1 MSVFK
6 IRKQILFIKIAN
18 FIKASATWCHYL
30 RPSGWWDYGTQRIP
44 GLVYHNRSGRVRR
57 QPCCLP
63 FVFFFFFLIFHF
75 LDGVLT
81 PCWARAESD
90 ILFGS
95 WQHHLERKMK
105 RDGDNTETRAF
116 AHTSRRP
123 VHPTLF
129 TGQFGP
135 RNLGAKLKWREKTK
149 MVR

>member
-1 MSVFK
+1 MGLGDTK
-6 IRKQILFIKIAN
+6 IPWISQPQQKCQSQKATILF
-18 FIKASATWCHYL
+18 T
-30 RPSGWWDYGTQRIP
+30 
-44 GLVYHNRSGRVRR
+44 
-57 QPCCLP
+57 
-63 FVFFFFFLIFHF
+63 FVFFPPLIFHF

-135 RNLGAKLKWREKTK
+135 RNLGAELKWRKETK